1 MPDLRDPFECSSYV
15 SIGVDLAGV
24 NNVKNQIQMV
34 FLVKIIGVQF
44 RHHTLIYTLHT
55 LVWRLGYKF
64 RLRYVR
70 ITEFHVKAKKN
81 F

>member
-24 NNVKNQIQMV
+24 NNVKNHIQMV

-55 LVWRLGYKF
+55 HWCDDWVTSSVCAMYELPSSM
-64 RLRYVR
+64 
-70 ITEFHVKAKKN
+70 
-81 F
+81 